1 MIENLKTRYVI
12 TYRSSTKDMGA
23 ARTVRVELINPRT
36 GAPLE
41 IVDAS
46 GKPVRA
52 SVILQ
57 STYLPNAASGR

>member
-1 MIENLKTRYVI
+1 
-12 TYRSSTKDMGA
+12 MGA